1 MWVSVSRS
9 AFLWNVQ
16 DVALLPLVA
25 SPHQRPLVVVCPAL
39 LSGISI
45 RA

>member
-16 DVALLPLVA
+16 DVALLLLVA